1 MKYEV
6 ILENPKDKDVV
17 VLMTKTLKRAKE
29 LYIKNMMKERVIV
42 NRYDEIA
49 GTTENVLDN
58 KEYWELIEA
67 K

>member
-42 NRYDEIA
+42 NRHDEIT

-58 KEYWELIEA
+58 KDYWEMIEA